1 MAVSVNPP
9 PQLKIPKAFLED
21 REVRAFIQQQNTILF
36 QLYNRSG
43 GNNDAVSNLENF
55 STSGFSSEVQFLQ
68 QQLDGLPEFTM
79 DTEGFT
85 MDSTEWTMDKVIA

>member
-9 PQLKIPKAFLED
+9 PQLKIPKAFLQD

-43 GNNDAVSNLENF
+43 GSNDSVSSLENF

-68 QQLDGLPEFTM
+68 QQLNGLPELTI
-79 DTEGFT
+79 DSSGFT
-85 MDSTEWTMDKVIA
+85 VDTTFITTDKAIA

>member
-43 GNNDAVSNLENF
+43 GSNDSVSSLENF

-68 QQLDGLPEFTM
+68 QQLNGLPELTI
-79 DTEGFT
+79 DSSGFT
-85 MDSTEWTMDKVIA
+85 VDTTFITTDKVIA